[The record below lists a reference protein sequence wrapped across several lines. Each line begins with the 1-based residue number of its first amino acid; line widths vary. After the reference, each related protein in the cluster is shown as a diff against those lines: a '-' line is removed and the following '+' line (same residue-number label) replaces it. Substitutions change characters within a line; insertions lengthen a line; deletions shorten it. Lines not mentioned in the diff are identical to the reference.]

1 MEKEKVILDV
11 DPGSDDAIAIAV
23 AGRHPR
29 IELLA
34 ITAVAGNQ
42 TLEKTAKNALK
53 VCSYL
58 GITGVPIAAGM
69 SHPLVREPVT
79 AANIHGESGLNGVE
93 LEEPKLALDPRHAV
107 DLIVEALSS
116 SSGDINFVAT
126 APLTNIAVALRKEPG
141 ITKKIKRIVMMG
153 GSYGLGN
160 ITPAA
165 EFNVYADPE
174 AAHVVFSSG
183 VPIVMMGLDL
193 THQAVVTQDVIKRVE
208 CIDNEASRLF
218 VGLMDFYSTRY
229 RERFG
234 FDGAPLHDPTT
245 LAWLIDPSIVETK
258 AMHVDVEL
266 RGEHTY
272 GRTVC
277 DYWCALGKPPNA
289 NVGVRLEVER
299 FWDAICEA
307 LSFYS

>member
-1 MEKEKVILDV
+1 MGKEKIIMDV

-29 IELLA
+29 LELLT
-34 ITAVAGNQ
+34 ITVVAGNQ
-42 TLEKTAKNALK
+42 TLEKTVKNALK
-53 VCSYL
+53 VCSHL

-69 SHPLVREPVT
+69 SHPLVREPIT
-79 AANIHGESGLNGVE
+79 AANVHGESGLDGVE
-93 LEEPKLALDPRHAV
+93 LEEPKLDLDPRHAV

-126 APLTNIAVALRKEPG
+126 APLTNLAVALRKKPG
-141 ITKKIKRIVMMG
+141 IAKKIKRIVMMG

-165 EFNVYADPE
+165 EFNIFADPE
-174 AAHVVFSSG
+174 AAHIVFSSG

-193 THQAVVTQDVIKRVE
+193 THQAVVTRDVIKRVDG
-208 CIDNEASRLF
+208 IGNEASRLF
-218 VGLMDFYSTRY
+218 VGLMDFYSARY
-229 RERFG
+229 KERFSL
-234 FDGAPLHDPTT
+234 DNAPLHDPTT

-277 DYWCALGKPPNA
+277 DYWCVLGKPPNA
-289 NVGVRLEVER
+289 DVGVRLEVER